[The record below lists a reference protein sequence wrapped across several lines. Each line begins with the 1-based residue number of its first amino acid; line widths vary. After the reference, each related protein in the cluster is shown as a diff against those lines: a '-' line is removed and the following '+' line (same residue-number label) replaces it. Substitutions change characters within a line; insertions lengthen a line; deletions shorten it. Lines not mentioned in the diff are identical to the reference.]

1 MLLCILSL
9 SPSVQSN
16 HSRKCFA
23 AAEDV
28 KLARLVLP
36 QPVAGRRGGRRCQNI
51 QVATRPVEPHRT
63 RLKIAPAGKKEGGRE
78 GRTGWQRSFCA
89 GEPRCRSLSGRLR
102 FCLRCCEVH
111 RFSLLSFQLSL
122 LPGRI
127 QPRLRTKETLVQWC
141 DFFFLQTAERSLS
154 HENV

>member
-1 MLLCILSL
+1 MS
-9 SPSVQSN
+9 
-16 HSRKCFA
+16 
-23 AAEDV
+23 
-28 KLARLVLP
+28 
-36 QPVAGRRGGRRCQNI
+36 QNI

-63 RLKIAPAGKKEGGRE
+63 RLKIAPAGKEEGGRE

-89 GEPRCRSLSGRLR
+89 GEPRCRSHSDRLR

-127 QPRLRTKETLVQWC
+127 QPRLRTKGTLVQWC
-141 DFFFLQTAERSLS
+141 HFFANGGTRLVTRKCVRGGKKNRCCLQVASDVAFRAFRLKACVCSPHTYSKLA
-154 HENV
+154 